1 MEEEMKESH
10 TFVLKCLI
18 ALAVVALA
26 ASNQQLIAQEHAG
39 QYSQADVENG
49 FRLYGAHCSAC
60 HGTNGDSVAGVDLRR
75 GQFRRATSD
84 ADLTRIIASGIP
96 GTAMPP
102 NRFVSADLAGLV
114 AYIRAMRDFDTRA
127 VALGDAARGEVLFA
141 GKGGCT
147 TCHRVGGNGSRVAP
161 DLSDIGAIRAPDSL
175 QQSVLDPDAFVLPI
189 NRSVRAVTRDGK
201 VISGRRLNEDT
212 YTVQLIDEQERLV
225 SLDKAGLREYTVV
238 KTSSMPSYKDKL
250 TSQELSDLV
259 AYLHSLKGSR

>member
-1 MEEEMKESH
+1 MRRGCQ
-10 TFVLKCLI
+10 TIFLKCPI
-18 ALAVVALA
+18 VWAIVAFLA
-26 ASNQQLIAQEHAG
+26 SSGQLVAQEHAG

-49 FRLYGAHCSAC
+49 FRLYGAHCSTC
-60 HGTNGDSVAGVDLRR
+60 HGANGDSVAGVDLRR
-75 GQFRRATSD
+75 GQFRSVTSD
-84 ADLTRIIASGIP
+84 ADLTRIINTGIP

-114 AYIRAMRDFDTRA
+114 AYIRSMRDFDTREI
-127 VALGDAARGEVLFA
+127 ALGDAVSGEALFA

-147 TCHRVGGNGSRVAP
+147 ICHRVGGKGSRIAP

-175 QQSVLDPDAFVLPI
+175 QQSVLDPNASVLPI

-250 TSQELSDLV
+250 TSAELSDLV

>member
-1 MEEEMKESH
+1 MRRDSQ
-10 TFVLKCLI
+10 TFFLKHPILWAI
-18 ALAVVALA
+18 VALL
-26 ASNQQLIAQEHAG
+26 ASSGQLIAQEHAG

-60 HGTNGDSVAGVDLRR
+60 HGADGDSVAGIDLRR
-75 GQFRRATSD
+75 GQFRRVTSD
-84 ADLTRIIASGIP
+84 ADLNRIIATGIP

-114 AYIRAMRDFDTRA
+114 AYIRSMRDFDARA
-127 VALGDAARGEVLFA
+127 VALGDAARGEALFA
-141 GKGGCT
+141 GKGGCA
-147 TCHRVGGNGSRVAP
+147 TCHRVNGNGSRFAP

-175 QQSVLDPDAFVLPI
+175 QQSVLDPNTSVLPI

-250 TSQELSDLV
+250 TSEELSDLV
-259 AYLHSLKGSR
+259 AYLRSLKGSR